1 MTDQRKH
8 LNLKQVRAIEA
19 VARGRGIAEAA
30 GLLNTTQPVVSRAI
44 QSAETMIGAP
54 IFQRGWGGAE
64 PTASGET
71 IVQRCAGALRLI
83 GRAENDIEAL
93 GGVRPNLGAF
103 LRWHHLEAVAAVT
116 RFGSASQAARHLNMT
131 QPAVSRAIAAIA
143 EYARQ
148 PLFERRRNGLDATP
162 QAQRLAALRDELLQL
177 LDISGGAHPRSRRGL
192 IGRLAV
198 GMLPFSGQDL
208 ILKTFGE
215 LTNSHPD
222 LRLMAV
228 PGSYAM
234 LANALRRGEIDC
246 MIGILREPPPFSELE
261 EVYLYDEN
269 FTLVARRD
277 HACHGRARSMSD
289 LKNENWIVGQHGTP
303 VRAYFD
309 GLFETVGAAPPA
321 QTCEIHSFAGA
332 ERLVMESSSIAL
344 LSYSKRQLANLP
356 PDLRK
361 VDVDLPDARTSI
373 GLTIRKSGGLTRI
386 VRLFEERLRNYMP

>member
-1 MTDQRKH
+1 MNHRNH
-8 LNLKQVRAIEA
+8 LDLKQVRAIDA

-30 GLLNTTQPVVSRAI
+30 ALLNTTQPVVSRAI
-44 QSAETMIGAP
+44 QSAEAMIGAP

-64 PTASGET
+64 PTARGET
-71 IVQRCAGALRLI
+71 IVQRCTAALRLI
-83 GRAENDIEAL
+83 GRAENEIESI
-93 GGVRPNLGAF
+93 GGVRPNLAAF
-103 LRWHHLEAVAAVT
+103 LRWHHLEAATAVA
-116 RFGSASQAARHLNMT
+116 RFGSASQAARHLGMT

-162 QAQRLAALRDELLQL
+162 QTQRLAALRDELLQL
-177 LDISGGAHPRSRRGL
+177 LDMSDGTGPQARRGL

-215 LTNSHPD
+215 LTNTHPD
-222 LRLMAV
+222 LRLMVV

-246 MIGILREPPPFSELE
+246 MIGILREPPPFPDLD
-261 EVYLYDEN
+261 EVFLYHEH
-269 FTLVARRD
+269 FTLVARHD
-277 HACHGRARSMSD
+277 HPCHERARSMSD

-303 VRAYFD
+303 VRAYFE
-309 GLFETVGAAPPA
+309 GLFETIGATPPA

-332 ERLVMESSSIAL
+332 ERLVMESNSIAL
-344 LSYSKRQLANLP
+344 LSYSERQLANLP
-356 PDLRK
+356 PDLKK
-361 VDVDLPDARTSI
+361 VEVDLPDARTSI
-373 GLTIRKSGGLTRI
+373 GLTVKKSGGMTRI